1 MSARLTGHCEGVTL
15 KIWWAT
21 VRLDLDLRNGFFL
34 LFALASVPVAA
45 GIPKPLSVVL
55 SLVASG
61 LPDGRL
67 TRSMLPCG
75 HPPIPEI
82 GLASAA

>member
-34 LFALASVPVAA
+34 LFALASVP
-45 GIPKPLSVVL
+45 
-55 SLVASG
+55 
-61 LPDGRL
+61 
-67 TRSMLPCG
+67 
-75 HPPIPEI
+75 
-82 GLASAA
+82 